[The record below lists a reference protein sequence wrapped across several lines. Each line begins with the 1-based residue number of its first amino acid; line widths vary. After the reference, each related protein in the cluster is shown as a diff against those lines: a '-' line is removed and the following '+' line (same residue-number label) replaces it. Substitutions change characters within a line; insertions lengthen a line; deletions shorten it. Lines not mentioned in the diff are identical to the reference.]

1 MVDYILS
8 NEFRQ
13 EIHDS
18 YQKYLHT
25 TIFIND
31 EIKFNMYLRMQ
42 TKFNIKVC
50 FKDFEYCLLWSID
63 VIVNSMYFIRILIE
77 PSASND
83 RVMIFRNYHFIEFS
97 E

>member
-1 MVDYILS
+1 MMRLS
-8 NEFRQ
+8 SICTYECKQNL
-13 EIHDS
+13 IS
-18 YQKYLHT
+18 
-25 TIFIND
+25 
-31 EIKFNMYLRMQ
+31 
-42 TKFNIKVC
+42 KVC